1 LRTLLWAALIPTAHA
16 QFVPPVARRE
26 EFALTQAEI
35 PALPKTKHIDSPA
48 YTSTSG
54 SVAPEPTPEPTAVLR
69 KTAPR
74 RAVAAHFT
82 ENLFNHLAT
91 SPAPEPQH
99 ESYKITP
106 GGALVISDGEVI
118 GLTQD
123 KHWYLGTAQDQ
134 LAWAGSGGFAAYG
147 SDRTVIVHGDT
158 YPLVWGKS
166 KHFIGESDVLI
177 FGATDSD
184 ATLIWHKKI
193 DLGKGERTIRVVNS
207 LVADDRANVRFNQ
220 GFINGDLIFEGSEA
234 VNWPKPT
241 VGRADLSA
249 ANNDW
254 RGNVTVRKTELRANL
269 AAALRGL
276 YSITIEQGGSFV
288 IDNLGNHASSAG
300 GHYLANRLSQFTTIN
315 LSSGTLAYLGRDKG
329 HSRER
334 TGIVELFGGAN
345 VIDVANSRPG
355 QSTVLTIS
363 GLYRNTGA
371 TLNLTNSNQQ
381 GGTFGTG
388 GNTPQLKFRDNT
400 KPWSMPTLE
409 SGIIPWATIN
419 GTDFATL
426 KGKHLVAYTDYN
438 IGSAHTWNATTN
450 ASPNAD
456 QYLTTDHTV
465 NSLRLT
471 AGRRITLY
479 GNTKLTLNAGALL
492 STASNEFTLI
502 EGGNLAVGG
511 SGPRELYVHEH
522 GGGLFIISAN
532 ISQSA
537 NNGPISLTK
546 TGRGALSL
554 SGRDL
559 SALTGTHHINEGSV
573 FVRQTPRG
581 IGIGGHIIVGNR
593 GLHYASLLLTTS
605 NVVQHSAR
613 ITLRGTEITIP
624 KTTKRAAYRSSTST
638 VQVISGSEHTLES
651 LTVDGS
657 GVLHFGGPA
666 VGSSLIA
673 LEHLTMTDS
682 SSQLFVEHWR
692 DSQTHLLIRRSAG
705 SEIAKYLGQIQ
716 FTANDS
722 SVSSAKLIDYNTKYF
737 EIVPTWFNG
746 APEPAA
752 TGAILGAG
760 TLGFFAWRRRRV
772 RNK

>member
-1 LRTLLWAALIPTAHA
+1 LRTLLWSALLATAHA

-26 EFALTQAEI
+26 EFVSAQAET
-35 PALPKTKHIDSPA
+35 PASLETEIA
-48 YTSTSG
+48 ATSTSA
-54 SVAPEPTPEPTAVLR
+54 SAAPPSKATIKLRKPASPNFATDLFSYLETPQAAPEP
-69 KTAPR
+69 
-74 RAVAAHFT
+74 
-82 ENLFNHLAT
+82 
-91 SPAPEPQH
+91 EPQR

-106 GGALVISDGEVI
+106 GGALVISEGEVI
-118 GLTQD
+118 DLRSNLYTV
-123 KHWYLGTAQDQ
+123 LGTAKGQ

-166 KHFIGESDVLI
+166 KHFIGASDVLV

-207 LVADDRANVRFNQ
+207 LIANDRASVRFNQ
-220 GFINGDLIFEGSEA
+220 GFVNGDLIFEG
-234 VNWPKPT
+234 K
-241 VGRADLSA
+241 GRADLSA

-254 RGNVTVRKTELRANL
+254 RGNVTVRKSELRANL

-288 IDNLGNHASSAG
+288 IDNLGNHSSSSG

-315 LSSGTLAYLGRDKG
+315 LDSGTLAYLGRDKG

-334 TGIVELFGGAN
+334 TGVVDLLGGAN
-345 VIDVANSRPG
+345 VIDVANSRPT
-355 QSTVLTIS
+355 QSTVLTIG
-363 GLYRNTGA
+363 GLYRSTGA
-371 TLNLTNSNQQ
+371 TLNLTNSNKS

-388 GNTPQLKFRDNT
+388 GNTPQLKFRDNAG
-400 KPWSMPTLE
+400 PWAMPDLE
-409 SGIIPWATIN
+409 GGIIPWATVN

-438 IGSAHTWNATTN
+438 IGSAYTWDATTN

-471 AGRRITLY
+471 AGRKITLY

-492 STASNEFTLI
+492 STANNKFTLI
-502 EGGNLAVGG
+502 DGGQLAVGG

-522 GGGLFIISAN
+522 GGGFLIINSN

-554 SGRDL
+554 AGHDL
-559 SALTGTHHINEGSV
+559 SALTGTHHINEGSIWI
-573 FVRQTPRG
+573 RQNPRG
-581 IGIGGHIIVGNR
+581 IGMGGHIIIGNR
-593 GLHYASLLLTTS
+593 GLKFASLLLTTS

-613 ITLRGTEITIP
+613 ITLRGTEIILP
-624 KTTKRAAYRSSTST
+624 KTGNSDAMRFSTST
-638 VQVISGSEHTLES
+638 LQIISGSEHYLKS
-651 LTVDGS
+651 LTIDGS

-666 VGSSLIA
+666 VGNSLIA

-682 SSQLFVEHWR
+682 SSQLFVAQWR
-692 DSQTHLLIRRSAG
+692 DSQTRFLISRAAG
-705 SEIAKYLGQIQ
+705 AEIANYLDQIQ
-716 FTANDS
+716 FVNF
-722 SVSSAKLIDYNTKYF
+722 VSGETSAAKLIGYNSKYF
-737 EIVPTWFNG
+737 EIVPNWFNG

-752 TGAILGAG
+752 TGAIVGAG

-772 RNK
+772 SNK

>member
-1 LRTLLWAALIPTAHA
+1 VHRCPAFSRFIAIVLRSARALFWSAIVTGAHA
-16 QFVPPVARRE
+16 QLLPPRRE
-26 EFALTQAEI
+26 ESLF
-35 PALPKTKHIDSPA
+35 PN
-48 YTSTSG
+48 
-54 SVAPEPTPEPTAVLR
+54 VPTPPAIEVADRLVIEPTAP
-69 KTAPR
+69 TASVP
-74 RAVAAHFT
+74 HFT
-82 ENLFNHLAT
+82 QDLFTYLNTPDLKT
-91 SPAPEPQH
+91 STQREDAPT
-99 ESYKITP
+99 SFAA
-106 GGALVISDGEVI
+106 GLVISGGQVI

-123 KHWYLGTAQDQ
+123 KHWFLGIGTDR

-147 SDRTVIVHGDT
+147 KDRTVIVHGDT

-166 KHFIGESDVLI
+166 KHFIGESDVLV

-207 LVADDRANVRFNQ
+207 LVANDRANVRFDQ
-220 GFINGDLIFEGSEA
+220 GFVNGDLIFEGSEA
-234 VNWPKPT
+234 VNWASPSI
-241 VGRADLSA
+241 GRADLSA

-254 RGNVTVRKTELRANL
+254 QGNLTVRKTELHANL
-269 AAALRGL
+269 AATLRGL
-276 YSITIEQGGSFV
+276 SSITVEQGGRFV
-288 IDNLGNHASSAG
+288 VDNLGTSSASTG
-300 GHYLANRLSQFTTIN
+300 GSYLANRLSQFTTILLN
-315 LSSGTLAYLGRDKG
+315 SGTLAYWGRNLG
-329 HSRER
+329 HSAER
-334 TGIVELFGGAN
+334 TGIVELLGGAN
-345 VIDVANSRPG
+345 IIDVVNHRAT
-355 QSTVLTIS
+355 QSTVLTI
-363 GLYRNTGA
+363 GGMYRDHGA
-371 TLNLTNSNQQ
+371 TLNLTNSRTS
-381 GGTFGTG
+381 GGSFGTA

-400 KPWSMPTLE
+400 APWDMPE
-409 SGIIPWATIN
+409 VENGIIPWATVN

-438 IGSAHTWNATTN
+438 VGHAHTWNATTN

-456 QYLTTDHTV
+456 QYLSTDHIV

-492 STASNEFTLI
+492 STGTHQKYTMI
-502 EGGNLAVGG
+502 EGGQLAVGG
-511 SGPRELYVHEH
+511 YGPQELYVHEH
-522 GGGLFIISAN
+522 GGGFLVITSN
-532 ISQSA
+532 ISQAA
-537 NNGPISLTK
+537 NGGLISLTK

-554 SGRDL
+554 SGHDL

-573 FVRQTPRG
+573 FLRQIPRG
-581 IGIGGHIIVGNR
+581 IGIGGHIILGNR

-624 KTTKRAAYRSSTST
+624 NTTKRAAYRSSTST
-638 VQVISGSEHTLES
+638 LQVISGSEHTLES

-657 GVLHFGGPA
+657 GVLFFGGPA

-692 DSQTHLLIRRSAG
+692 DSQTHLLIRRAAG
-705 SEIAKYLGQIQ
+705 AEIAKYLGQIQ